1 MKVAIATDHAGFE
14 IKNALADYLA
24 GLGYEVV
31 DCGAFDNAVSYDYP
45 DFALPACEAVA
56 NGNVDRGIL
65 VCMTGIGMSV
75 AANKV
80 KGIRA
85 GLVFNT
91 ESARLTREHND
102 TNVLVIPGKFMPM
115 EEAKEAAQIWLS
127 TAFSEEER
135 HARRIAK
142 ITAIEDKYFK

>member
-1 MKVAIATDHAGFE
+1 MKVAIGTDHAGLA
-14 IKNALADYLA
+14 IKNELVAYLTQQ
-24 GLGYEVV
+24 GFEVT
-31 DCGAFDNAVSYDYP
+31 DCGTFDTVSCDYP
-45 DFALPACEAVA
+45 DYAAKVCQAVVA
-56 NGNVDRGIL
+56 GEVQKGIL
-65 VCMTGIGMSV
+65 VCMTGIGMSI

-102 TNVLVIPGKFMPM
+102 TNVLVIPGKFMPVD
-115 EEAKEAAQIWLS
+115 EAKEACRIWL
-127 TAFSEEER
+127 TTDFSGEER

-142 ITAIEDKYFK
+142 IAEIEAKYFK

>member
-1 MKVAIATDHAGFE
+1 MKVAIGTDHAGLA
-14 IKNALADYLA
+14 IKNQLVDYLTQI
-24 GLGYEVV
+24 GYAVT
-31 DCGAFDNAVSYDYP
+31 DCGTFDAVSCDYP
-45 DFALPACEAVA
+45 DYALKVCETVA
-56 NGNVDRGIL
+56 SREVDKGIL

-80 KGIRA
+80 KGVRA

-102 TNVLVIPGKFMPM
+102 TNVLVIPGKFMPVD
-115 EEAKEAAQIWLS
+115 EAKEACQIWLS
-127 TAFSEEER
+127 TDFSGEER

-142 ITAIEDKYFK
+142 ISAIEDKYFK